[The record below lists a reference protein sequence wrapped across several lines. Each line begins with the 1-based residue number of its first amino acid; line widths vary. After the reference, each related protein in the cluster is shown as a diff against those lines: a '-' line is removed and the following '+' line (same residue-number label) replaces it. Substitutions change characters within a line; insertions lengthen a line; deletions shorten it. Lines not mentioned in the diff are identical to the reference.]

1 MVAHVIYFVES
12 KQNVNRLTNV
22 NNPAKL
28 APLILIV
35 TGTHI
40 LRILIFML
48 SMFCS
53 LAHSQQTAQNLF
65 GQYRTALY
73 QIKIIEL
80 ESGNKSS
87 IGSGF
92 QIDTS
97 GNVVTNYHVV
107 SEYVYNPDK
116 FRIEYLAHDGSE
128 GQLQL
133 VDVDVIND
141 LALVRKVALSE
152 QENAFPIA
160 QSLPKQGSAIYSLGN
175 PHDLGMIVVPGTFNG
190 LKKSSFYQRIHFTG
204 SINPGMSGGPVVN
217 ELGEVMG
224 VNVATAGN
232 QIGFLIPL
240 AKIQGLLTSQNAQ
253 VLENEQLKPRI
264 QEQLLDNQNKLF
276 ALLNNHTWPTSVLGE
291 AMIPSK
297 ITDFISCWGGSNT
310 SDKEAL
316 YLSVENRC
324 QLDEQIYLHNGLRT
338 GGLEL
343 EFEWLDGKSLGEH
356 RFYNFYSQ
364 SITGAGA
371 SNNATKTDVTNFRC
385 QQDKVTNINGVTN
398 KTVFCLRAYKE
409 FDQLYDVLF
418 VAATLDHAHQGLI
431 SHYTLAGVSKESAL
445 VFTQKF
451 MDAISWQ

>member
-1 MVAHVIYFVES
+1 M
-12 KQNVNRLTNV
+12 
-22 NNPAKL
+22 
-28 APLILIV
+28 LIV
-35 TGTHI
+35 TGTRN
-40 LRILIFML
+40 LRILLLVL
-48 SMFCS
+48 SIFCS
-53 LAHSQQTAQNLF
+53 IAHSQQTAQNLF

-133 VDVDVIND
+133 VDVDVVND
-141 LALVRKVALSE
+141 LALVRKVKLSE
-152 QENAFPIA
+152 QESAFPIA
-160 QSLPKQGSAIYSLGN
+160 QSLPLQGSAIYSLGN

-190 LKKSSFYQRIHFTG
+190 LKKNSFYQRIHFTG

-217 ELGEVMG
+217 KLGEVMG

-240 AKIQGLLTSQNAQ
+240 AKIQQLLQSQN
-253 VLENEQLKPRI
+253 LPILNNDQLKPRI
-264 QEQLLDNQNKLF
+264 EEQLLANQNKLF
-276 ALLNNHTWPTSVLGE
+276 SLLNNQPWETSELGE
-291 AMIPSK
+291 AIIPSK

-338 GGLEL
+338 GGLEV

-356 RFYNFYSQ
+356 RFYDFYSQ
-364 SITGAGA
+364 SITGAGPGNIA
-371 SNNATKTDVTNFRC
+371 SKTDVTNFIC

-398 KTVFCLRAYKE
+398 KTLLCLRAYKE

-431 SHYTLAGVSKESAL
+431 SHYTLSGVSKESAL
-445 VFTQKF
+445 VFTHKF
-451 MDAISWQ
+451 MDSIEWQ

>member
-1 MVAHVIYFVES
+1 MLAS
-12 KQNVNRLTNV
+12 LNLT
-22 NNPAKL
+22 
-28 APLILIV
+28 V
-35 TGTHI
+35 TGTQN
-40 LRILIFML
+40 LRILLFVL

-65 GQYRTALY
+65 GQHRTALY

-92 QIDTS
+92 QIDAL

-116 FRIEYLAHDGSE
+116 FRIEYLAHDGTG

-133 VDVDVIND
+133 IDVDVVND
-141 LALVRKVALSE
+141 LALVRKVKLSE
-152 QENAFPIA
+152 QESAFPIA
-160 QSLPKQGSAIYSLGN
+160 QSLPLQGSTIYSLGN

-240 AKIQGLLTSQNAQ
+240 EKIQGLLKSQDAQ
-253 VLENEQLKPRI
+253 ALKNDQLKPRI
-264 QEQLLDNQNKLF
+264 QEQLLANQNKLF
-276 ALLNNHTWPTSVLGE
+276 SLLNNHSWETSELGE
-291 AMIPSK
+291 AIIPSK
-297 ITDFISCWGGSNT
+297 ITNFISCWGGSNT

-324 QLDEQIYLHNGLRT
+324 QLDEQIYLHKGLRT
-338 GGLEL
+338 GGLEV
-343 EFEWLDGKSLGEH
+343 EFEWLDGESLGEH

-371 SNNATKTDVTNFRC
+371 GNIASKTDVTNFRC
-385 QQDKVTNINGVTN
+385 QQDKVTNIHGVTN
-398 KTVFCLRAYKE
+398 KTLLCLRAYKE

-431 SHYTLAGVSKESAL
+431 SHYTLSGVSKESTL
-445 VFTQKF
+445 VFTHKF
-451 MDAISWQ
+451 MDSIEWQ

>member
-1 MVAHVIYFVES
+1 M
-12 KQNVNRLTNV
+12 
-22 NNPAKL
+22 
-28 APLILIV
+28 LIV
-35 TGTHI
+35 PGTRN
-40 LRILIFML
+40 LRILLLVL
-48 SMFCS
+48 SIFCS
-53 LAHSQQTAQNLF
+53 IAHSQQTAQNLF

-133 VDVDVIND
+133 VDVDVVND
-141 LALVRKVALSE
+141 LALVRKVKLSE
-152 QENAFPIA
+152 QESAFPIA
-160 QSLPKQGSAIYSLGN
+160 QSLPLQGSAIYSLGN

-190 LKKSSFYQRIHFTG
+190 LKKNSFYQRIHFTG

-217 ELGEVMG
+217 KLGEVMG

-240 AKIQGLLTSQNAQ
+240 AKIQQLLQSQN
-253 VLENEQLKPRI
+253 LPILNNDQLKPRI
-264 QEQLLDNQNKLF
+264 EEQLLANQNKLF
-276 ALLNNHTWPTSVLGE
+276 SLLNNQPWETSELGE
-291 AMIPSK
+291 AIIPSK

-338 GGLEL
+338 GGLEV

-364 SITGAGA
+364 SITGAGPGNIA
-371 SNNATKTDVTNFRC
+371 SKTDVTNFIC

-398 KTVFCLRAYKE
+398 KTLLCLRAYKE

-431 SHYTLAGVSKESAL
+431 SHYTLSGVSKESAL
-445 VFTQKF
+445 VFTHKF
-451 MDAISWQ
+451 MDSIEWQ

>member
-1 MVAHVIYFVES
+1 MVL
-12 KQNVNRLTNV
+12 LT
-22 NNPAKL
+22 
-28 APLILIV
+28 LIV
-35 TGTHI
+35 TGTRN
-40 LRILIFML
+40 LRILLLVL
-48 SMFCS
+48 SIFCS
-53 LAHSQQTAQNLF
+53 IAHSQQTAQNLF

-133 VDVDVIND
+133 VDVDVVND
-141 LALVRKVALSE
+141 LALVRKVKLSE
-152 QENAFPIA
+152 QESAFPIA
-160 QSLPKQGSAIYSLGN
+160 QSLPLQGSAIYSLGN

-217 ELGEVMG
+217 KLGEVMG

-240 AKIQGLLTSQNAQ
+240 AKIQQLLKSQN
-253 VLENEQLKPRI
+253 LPILNNDQLKPRI
-264 QEQLLDNQNKLF
+264 QEQLLVNQDKLF
-276 ALLNNHTWPTSVLGE
+276 SMLNKQPWETSELGE
-291 AMIPSK
+291 AIIPSK

-324 QLDEQIYLHNGLRT
+324 QLDEQIYLHSGLRT
-338 GGLEL
+338 GGLEV
-343 EFEWLDGKSLGEH
+343 EFEWLDGESLGQH

-371 SNNATKTDVTNFRC
+371 GNIASKTDVTNFRC

-398 KTVFCLRAYKE
+398 KTLLCLRAYKE
-409 FDQLYDVLF
+409 FDQLYDVIF

-431 SHYTLAGVSKESAL
+431 SHYTLSGVSKESTL
-445 VFTQKF
+445 VFTHKF
-451 MDAISWQ
+451 MDSIEWQ

>member
-1 MVAHVIYFVES
+1 MV
-12 KQNVNRLTNV
+12 L
-22 NNPAKL
+22 
-28 APLILIV
+28 LILIV
-35 TGTHI
+35 TGTRN
-40 LRILIFML
+40 LRILLLVL
-48 SMFCS
+48 SIFCS
-53 LAHSQQTAQNLF
+53 IAHSQQTAQNLF

-133 VDVDVIND
+133 VDVDVVND
-141 LALVRKVALSE
+141 LALVRKVKLSE
-152 QENAFPIA
+152 QESAFPIA
-160 QSLPKQGSAIYSLGN
+160 QSLPLQGSAIYSLGN

-217 ELGEVMG
+217 KLGQVMG

-240 AKIQGLLTSQNAQ
+240 AKIQQLLKSQSSPILNIDR
-253 VLENEQLKPRI
+253 LKPRI
-264 QEQLLDNQNKLF
+264 QEQLLANQNKLF
-276 ALLNNHTWPTSVLGE
+276 SLLNNQPWETSELGE
-291 AMIPSK
+291 AIIPSK

-338 GGLEL
+338 GGLEV

-364 SITGAGA
+364 SITGAGPGNIA
-371 SNNATKTDVTNFRC
+371 SKTDVTNFIC
-385 QQDKVTNINGVTN
+385 QQDKVTNINGVSN
-398 KTVFCLRAYKE
+398 KTLLCLRAYKE

-431 SHYTLAGVSKESAL
+431 SHYTLSGVSKESAL
-445 VFTQKF
+445 VFTHKF
-451 MDAISWQ
+451 MDSIEWQ

>member
-1 MVAHVIYFVES
+1 M
-12 KQNVNRLTNV
+12 
-22 NNPAKL
+22 
-28 APLILIV
+28 
-35 TGTHI
+35 
-40 LRILIFML
+40 RILLLVL
-48 SMFCS
+48 SIFCS
-53 LAHSQQTAQNLF
+53 IAHSQQTAQNLF

-133 VDVDVIND
+133 VDVDVVND
-141 LALVRKVALSE
+141 LALVRKVKLSE
-152 QENAFPIA
+152 QESAFPIA
-160 QSLPKQGSAIYSLGN
+160 QSLPLQGSAIYSLGN

-190 LKKSSFYQRIHFTG
+190 LKKNSFYQRIHFTG

-217 ELGEVMG
+217 KLGEVMG

-240 AKIQGLLTSQNAQ
+240 AKIQQLLQSQN
-253 VLENEQLKPRI
+253 LPILNNDQLKPRI
-264 QEQLLDNQNKLF
+264 EEQLLANQNKLF
-276 ALLNNHTWPTSVLGE
+276 SLLNNQPWETSELGE
-291 AMIPSK
+291 AIIPSK

-338 GGLEL
+338 GGLEV

-364 SITGAGA
+364 SITGAGPGNIA
-371 SNNATKTDVTNFRC
+371 SKTDVTNFIC

-398 KTVFCLRAYKE
+398 KTLLCLRAYKE

-431 SHYTLAGVSKESAL
+431 SHYTLSGVSKESAL
-445 VFTQKF
+445 VFTHKF
-451 MDAISWQ
+451 MDSIEWQ

>member
-1 MVAHVIYFVES
+1 MLAS
-12 KQNVNRLTNV
+12 LNLT
-22 NNPAKL
+22 
-28 APLILIV
+28 V
-35 TGTHI
+35 TGTQN
-40 LRILIFML
+40 LRILLFVL

-65 GQYRTALY
+65 GQHRTALY

-92 QIDTS
+92 QIDAL

-116 FRIEYLAHDGSE
+116 FRIEYLAHDGTG

-133 VDVDVIND
+133 IDVDVVND
-141 LALVRKVALSE
+141 LALVRKVKLSE
-152 QENAFPIA
+152 QESAFPIA
-160 QSLPKQGSAIYSLGN
+160 QSLPLQGSAIYSLGN

-240 AKIQGLLTSQNAQ
+240 EKIQGLLKSQDAQ
-253 VLENEQLKPRI
+253 ALKNDQLKPRI
-264 QEQLLDNQNKLF
+264 QEQLLANQNKLF
-276 ALLNNHTWPTSVLGE
+276 SLLNNHSWETSELGE
-291 AMIPSK
+291 AIIPSK
-297 ITDFISCWGGSNT
+297 ITNFISCWGGSNT

-324 QLDEQIYLHNGLRT
+324 QLDEQIYLHKGLRT
-338 GGLEL
+338 GGLEV
-343 EFEWLDGKSLGEH
+343 EFEWLDGESLGEH

-371 SNNATKTDVTNFRC
+371 GNIASKTDVTNFRC
-385 QQDKVTNINGVTN
+385 QQDKVTNIHGVTN
-398 KTVFCLRAYKE
+398 KTLLCLRAYKE

-431 SHYTLAGVSKESAL
+431 SHYTLSGVSKESTL
-445 VFTQKF
+445 VFTHKF
-451 MDAISWQ
+451 MDSIEWQ

>member
-1 MVAHVIYFVES
+1 M
-12 KQNVNRLTNV
+12 
-22 NNPAKL
+22 
-28 APLILIV
+28 
-35 TGTHI
+35 
-40 LRILIFML
+40 RILLLVL
-48 SMFCS
+48 SIFCS
-53 LAHSQQTAQNLF
+53 IAHSQQTAQNLF

-133 VDVDVIND
+133 VDVDVVND
-141 LALVRKVALSE
+141 LALVRKVKLSE
-152 QENAFPIA
+152 QESAFPIA
-160 QSLPKQGSAIYSLGN
+160 QSLPLQGSAIYSLGN

-217 ELGEVMG
+217 KLGQVMG

-240 AKIQGLLTSQNAQ
+240 AKIQQLLKSQSSPILNIDR
-253 VLENEQLKPRI
+253 LKPRI
-264 QEQLLDNQNKLF
+264 QEQLLANQNKLF
-276 ALLNNHTWPTSVLGE
+276 SLLNNQPWETSELGE
-291 AMIPSK
+291 AIIPSK

-338 GGLEL
+338 GGLEV

-364 SITGAGA
+364 SITGAGPGNIA
-371 SNNATKTDVTNFRC
+371 SKTDVTNFIC
-385 QQDKVTNINGVTN
+385 QQDKVTNINGVSN
-398 KTVFCLRAYKE
+398 KTLLCLRAYKE

-431 SHYTLAGVSKESAL
+431 SHYTLSGVSKESAL
-445 VFTQKF
+445 VFTHKF
-451 MDAISWQ
+451 MDSIEWQ

>member
-1 MVAHVIYFVES
+1 MVL
-12 KQNVNRLTNV
+12 LT
-22 NNPAKL
+22 
-28 APLILIV
+28 LIV
-35 TGTHI
+35 TGTRN
-40 LRILIFML
+40 LRILLLVL
-48 SMFCS
+48 SIFCS
-53 LAHSQQTAQNLF
+53 IAHSQQTAQNLF

-133 VDVDVIND
+133 VDVDVVND
-141 LALVRKVALSE
+141 LALVRKVELSE
-152 QENAFPIA
+152 QESAFPIA
-160 QSLPKQGSAIYSLGN
+160 QSLPLQGSAIYSLGN

-217 ELGEVMG
+217 KLGEVMG

-240 AKIQGLLTSQNAQ
+240 AKIQQLLKSQSLPILN
-253 VLENEQLKPRI
+253 NDQLKPRI
-264 QEQLLDNQNKLF
+264 QEQLLANQNKLF
-276 ALLNNHTWPTSVLGE
+276 SLLNKQPWETSELGE
-291 AMIPSK
+291 AIIPSK

-324 QLDEQIYLHNGLRT
+324 QLDEQIYLHSGLRT
-338 GGLEL
+338 GGLEV
-343 EFEWLDGKSLGEH
+343 EFEWLDGESLGQH

-371 SNNATKTDVTNFRC
+371 GNIASKTDVTNFRC

-398 KTVFCLRAYKE
+398 KTLLCLRAYKE
-409 FDQLYDVLF
+409 FDQLYDVIF

-431 SHYTLAGVSKESAL
+431 SHYTLSGVSKESTL
-445 VFTQKF
+445 VFTHKF
-451 MDAISWQ
+451 MDSIEWQ

>member
-1 MVAHVIYFVES
+1 
-12 KQNVNRLTNV
+12 
-22 NNPAKL
+22 
-28 APLILIV
+28 
-35 TGTHI
+35 
-40 LRILIFML
+40 ML
-48 SMFCS
+48 VMFCS
-53 LAHSQQTAQNLF
+53 FTHSQQTAQNLF
-65 GQYRTALY
+65 GQHRTALY

-92 QIDTS
+92 QIDTL
-97 GNVVTNYHVV
+97 GNIVTNYHVV

-133 VDVDVIND
+133 VDVDVVND
-141 LALVRKVALSE
+141 LALVRKATLSE
-152 QENAFPIA
+152 QESAFPIA
-160 QSLPKQGSAIYSLGN
+160 QSLPSQGSAIYSLGN

-240 AKIQGLLTSQNAQ
+240 SKIQGLLISQDAQ
-253 VLENEQLKPRI
+253 VLKNKQLKPRI
-264 QEQLLDNQNKLF
+264 QEQLLANQNKLF
-276 ALLNNHTWPTSVLGE
+276 SLLNNHSWETSELGK
-291 AMIPSK
+291 AIIPSK

-324 QLDEQIYLHNGLRT
+324 QLDEQIYLHSGLRT
-338 GGLEL
+338 GGLEV
-343 EFEWLDGKSLGEH
+343 EFEWLDGESLGQH

-371 SNNATKTDVTNFRC
+371 GNIASKTDVTNFRC

-398 KTVFCLRAYKE
+398 KTLLCLRAYKE
-409 FDQLYDVLF
+409 FDQLYDVIF

-431 SHYTLAGVSKESAL
+431 SHYTLSGVSKESTL
-445 VFTQKF
+445 VFTHKF
-451 MDAISWQ
+451 MDSIEWQ

>member
-1 MVAHVIYFVES
+1 MY
-12 KQNVNRLTNV
+12 
-22 NNPAKL
+22 
-28 APLILIV
+28 
-35 TGTHI
+35 
-40 LRILIFML
+40 
-48 SMFCS
+48 CS

-65 GQYRTALY
+65 EQHRTALY

-92 QIDTS
+92 QIDSS

-107 SEYVYNPDK
+107 SQYVYNPDK

-133 VDVDVIND
+133 VDIDVVND
-141 LALVRKVALSE
+141 LALVRKVALSK

-160 QSLPKQGSAIYSLGN
+160 QSLPIQGSIIYSLGN

-217 ELGEVMG
+217 ARGEVMG

-240 AKIQGLLTSQNAQ
+240 AKIQALLKSQDAA
-253 VLENEQLKPRI
+253 VLNNNQLKPRI
-264 QEQLLDNQNKLF
+264 QQQLLANQKRLF
-276 ALLNNHTWPTSVLGE
+276 SLLNNQLWETSELGE
-291 AMIPSK
+291 AIIPSK

-338 GGLEL
+338 GGLEI

-371 SNNATKTDVTNFRC
+371 GNKASKTDVTNYRC
-385 QQDKVTNINGVTN
+385 QQDKVTNNNGVTN

-409 FDQLYDVLF
+409 FEQLYDVLF
-418 VAATLDHAHQGLI
+418 VAATLDHSQQGLI
-431 SHYTLAGVSKESAL
+431 SHYTLSGVSKESAL

-451 MDAISWQ
+451 MDAIAWQ

>member
-1 MVAHVIYFVES
+1 M
-12 KQNVNRLTNV
+12 
-22 NNPAKL
+22 
-28 APLILIV
+28 LIV
-35 TGTHI
+35 TGTRN
-40 LRILIFML
+40 LRILLLVL
-48 SMFCS
+48 SIFCS
-53 LAHSQQTAQNLF
+53 IAHSQQTAQNLF

-133 VDVDVIND
+133 VDVDVVND
-141 LALVRKVALSE
+141 LALVRKVKLSE
-152 QENAFPIA
+152 QESAFPIA
-160 QSLPKQGSAIYSLGN
+160 QSLPLQGSAIYSLGN

-217 ELGEVMG
+217 KLGEVMG

-240 AKIQGLLTSQNAQ
+240 AKIQQLLQSQN
-253 VLENEQLKPRI
+253 LPILNNDQLKPRI
-264 QEQLLDNQNKLF
+264 EEQLLANQNKLF
-276 ALLNNHTWPTSVLGE
+276 SLLNNQPWETSELGE
-291 AMIPSK
+291 AIIPSK

-338 GGLEL
+338 GGLEV

-364 SITGAGA
+364 SITGAGPGNIA
-371 SNNATKTDVTNFRC
+371 SKTDVTNFIC

-398 KTVFCLRAYKE
+398 KTLLCLRAYKE

-431 SHYTLAGVSKESAL
+431 SHYTLSGVSKESAL
-445 VFTQKF
+445 VFTHKF
-451 MDAISWQ
+451 MDSIEWQ

>member
-1 MVAHVIYFVES
+1 MV
-12 KQNVNRLTNV
+12 L
-22 NNPAKL
+22 
-28 APLILIV
+28 LILIV
-35 TGTHI
+35 TGTRN
-40 LRILIFML
+40 LRILLLVL
-48 SMFCS
+48 SIFCS
-53 LAHSQQTAQNLF
+53 IAHSQQTAQNLF

-133 VDVDVIND
+133 VDVDVVND
-141 LALVRKVALSE
+141 LALVRKVKLSE
-152 QENAFPIA
+152 QESAFPIA
-160 QSLPKQGSAIYSLGN
+160 QSLPLQGSAIYSLGN

-217 ELGEVMG
+217 KLGQVMG

-240 AKIQGLLTSQNAQ
+240 AKIQQLLKSQSSPILNIDR
-253 VLENEQLKPRI
+253 LKPRI
-264 QEQLLDNQNKLF
+264 QEQLLANQNKLF
-276 ALLNNHTWPTSVLGE
+276 SLLNNQPWETSELGE
-291 AMIPSK
+291 AIIPSK

-316 YLSVENRC
+316 YLPVENRC

-338 GGLEL
+338 GGLEV

-364 SITGAGA
+364 SITGAGPGNIA
-371 SNNATKTDVTNFRC
+371 SKTDVTNFIC
-385 QQDKVTNINGVTN
+385 QQDKVTNINGVSN
-398 KTVFCLRAYKE
+398 KTLLCLRAYKE

-431 SHYTLAGVSKESAL
+431 SHYTLSGVSKESAL
-445 VFTQKF
+445 VFTHKF
-451 MDAISWQ
+451 MDSIEWQ

>member
-1 MVAHVIYFVES
+1 M
-12 KQNVNRLTNV
+12 
-22 NNPAKL
+22 
-28 APLILIV
+28 APLILIII
-35 TGTHI
+35 GTQI
-40 LRILIFML
+40 LRILLFVL
-48 SMFCS
+48 SMFCA

-65 GQYRTALY
+65 GQYRNALY

-92 QIDTS
+92 QIDAL
-97 GNVVTNYHVV
+97 GNLVTNYHVV

-116 FRIEYLAHDGSE
+116 YRIEYLAHDGSE

-133 VDVDVIND
+133 VDVDVVND
-141 LALVRKVALSE
+141 LALIRKVALSE
-152 QENAFPIA
+152 QESAFPIA
-160 QSLPKQGSAIYSLGN
+160 LSLPVQGSAIYSLGN

-190 LKKSSFYQRIHFTG
+190 L
-204 SINPGMSGGPVVN
+204 
-217 ELGEVMG
+217 
-224 VNVATAGN
+224 N

-240 AKIQGLLTSQNAQ
+240 AKIKGLLSSQNAA

-264 QEQLLDNQNKLF
+264 QEQLLANQNKLF
-276 ALLNNHTWPTSVLGE
+276 SLLDNHHWQTSELGE
-291 AMIPSK
+291 AMVPSK

-324 QLDEQIYLHNGLRT
+324 QLDEQRT

-343 EFEWLDGKSLGEH
+343 EFEWLDGKSLSEH

-371 SNNATKTDVTNFRC
+371 GNNATKTDVTNFRC

-418 VAATLDHAHQGLI
+418 VAATLDHSQQGLI

-451 MDAISWQ
+451 MDAIAWQ

>member
-1 MVAHVIYFVES
+1 M
-12 KQNVNRLTNV
+12 
-22 NNPAKL
+22 
-28 APLILIV
+28 LIV
-35 TGTHI
+35 TGTRN
-40 LRILIFML
+40 LRILLLVL
-48 SMFCS
+48 SIFCS
-53 LAHSQQTAQNLF
+53 IAHSQQTAQNLF

-133 VDVDVIND
+133 VDVDVVND
-141 LALVRKVALSE
+141 LALVRKVKLSE
-152 QENAFPIA
+152 QESAFPIA
-160 QSLPKQGSAIYSLGN
+160 QSLPLQGSAIYSLGN

-217 ELGEVMG
+217 KLGEVMG

-240 AKIQGLLTSQNAQ
+240 AKIQQLLKSQN
-253 VLENEQLKPRI
+253 LPILNNDQLKPRI
-264 QEQLLDNQNKLF
+264 QEQLLANQDKLF
-276 ALLNNHTWPTSVLGE
+276 SMLNKQPWETSELGE
-291 AMIPSK
+291 AIIPSK

-338 GGLEL
+338 GGLEV

-364 SITGAGA
+364 SITGAGPGNIA
-371 SNNATKTDVTNFRC
+371 SKTDVTNFIC

-398 KTVFCLRAYKE
+398 KTLLCLRAYKE

-431 SHYTLAGVSKESAL
+431 SHYTLSGVSKESAL
-445 VFTQKF
+445 VFTHKF
-451 MDAISWQ
+451 MDSIEWQ

>member
-1 MVAHVIYFVES
+1 M
-12 KQNVNRLTNV
+12 
-22 NNPAKL
+22 
-28 APLILIV
+28 LIV
-35 TGTHI
+35 TGTRN
-40 LRILIFML
+40 LRILLLVL
-48 SMFCS
+48 SIFCS
-53 LAHSQQTAQNLF
+53 IAHSQQTAQNLF

-133 VDVDVIND
+133 VDVDVVND
-141 LALVRKVALSE
+141 LALVRKVKLSE
-152 QENAFPIA
+152 QESAFPIA
-160 QSLPKQGSAIYSLGN
+160 QSLPLQGSAIYSLGN

-190 LKKSSFYQRIHFTG
+190 LKKNSFYQRIHFTG

-217 ELGEVMG
+217 KLGEVMG

-240 AKIQGLLTSQNAQ
+240 AKIQQLLQSQN
-253 VLENEQLKPRI
+253 LPILNNDQLKPRI
-264 QEQLLDNQNKLF
+264 EEQLLANQNKLF
-276 ALLNNHTWPTSVLGE
+276 SLLNNQPWETSELGE
-291 AMIPSK
+291 AIIPSK

-338 GGLEL
+338 GGLEV

-364 SITGAGA
+364 SITGAGPGNIA
-371 SNNATKTDVTNFRC
+371 SKTDVTNFIC

-398 KTVFCLRAYKE
+398 KTLLCLRAYKE

-431 SHYTLAGVSKESAL
+431 SHYTLSGVSKESAL
-445 VFTQKF
+445 VFTHKF
-451 MDAISWQ
+451 MDSIEWQ

>member
-1 MVAHVIYFVES
+1 M
-12 KQNVNRLTNV
+12 
-22 NNPAKL
+22 
-28 APLILIV
+28 
-35 TGTHI
+35 
-40 LRILIFML
+40 RIFIFML
-48 SMFCS
+48 SLFCS
-53 LAHSQQTAQNLF
+53 IAQSQQTAQNLF

-92 QIDTS
+92 QIDTL

-116 FRIEYLAHDGSE
+116 YRIEYLAHDGSE

-133 VDVDVIND
+133 VDVDVVND

-152 QENAFPIA
+152 QESAFPIA
-160 QSLPKQGSAIYSLGN
+160 QSLPEQGSAIFSLGN

-190 LKKSSFYQRIHFTG
+190 LKKNSFYQRIHFTG

-240 AKIQGLLTSQNAQ
+240 AKIQGLLISQDAQ
-253 VLENEQLKPRI
+253 ALTNKQLKPRI

-276 ALLNNHTWPTSVLGE
+276 SLLNNHNWTTSVLGE
-291 AMIPSK
+291 ALIPAK
-297 ITDFISCWGGSNT
+297 ITDFIACWGGSNT

-324 QLDEQIYLHNGLRT
+324 QIDEQIYLHTGLRT
-338 GGLEL
+338 GGLEI

-371 SNNATKTDVTNFRC
+371 GNNATKTDVTNYRC

-398 KTVFCLRAYKE
+398 KTVLCFRAYKE
-409 FDQLYDVLF
+409 FEQLYDVLF
-418 VAATLDHAHQGLI
+418 VAATVDHNHKGLI

-451 MDAISWQ
+451 MDAIAWQ

>member
-1 MVAHVIYFVES
+1 
-12 KQNVNRLTNV
+12 
-22 NNPAKL
+22 
-28 APLILIV
+28 
-35 TGTHI
+35 
-40 LRILIFML
+40 LRILLIML
-48 SMFCS
+48 SLLS
-53 LAHSQQTAQNLF
+53 LPAHSQQTAQNLF
-65 GQYRTALY
+65 GQYRNALY

-92 QIDTS
+92 QIDNS
-97 GNVVTNYHVV
+97 GNIVTNYHVV

-116 FRIEYLAHDGSE
+116 FRIEYLAHDGSQ
-128 GQLQL
+128 GHLQL
-133 VDVDVIND
+133 VDVDVVND
-141 LALVRKVALSE
+141 LALIRKVALTE

-160 QSLPKQGSAIYSLGN
+160 QSLPEQGSAIYSLGN

-190 LKKSSFYQRIHFTG
+190 LKKNSFYQRIHFTG

-240 AKIQGLLTSQNAQ
+240 AKIQELLKSQHAQ
-253 VLENEQLKPRI
+253 VLKNAQLKPRI
-264 QEQLLDNQNKLF
+264 QAQLLANQNRLF
-276 ALLNNHTWPTSVLGE
+276 SLIDNHPWETSELGE
-291 AMIPSK
+291 AMVPSK

-324 QLDEQIYLHNGLRT
+324 QLDEQIYLHHGLRT

-371 SNNATKTDVTNFRC
+371 GNNATKTDVTNYRC

-409 FDQLYDVLF
+409 FEQLYDVLF
-418 VAATLDHAHQGLI
+418 VAATLDHSQQGLI

-451 MDAISWQ
+451 MDAIAWQ

>member
-1 MVAHVIYFVES
+1 
-12 KQNVNRLTNV
+12 
-22 NNPAKL
+22 
-28 APLILIV
+28 
-35 TGTHI
+35 
-40 LRILIFML
+40 LRILLLVL
-48 SMFCS
+48 SIFCS
-53 LAHSQQTAQNLF
+53 IAHSQQTAQNLF

-133 VDVDVIND
+133 VDVDVVND
-141 LALVRKVALSE
+141 LALVRKVKLSE
-152 QENAFPIA
+152 QESAFPIA
-160 QSLPKQGSAIYSLGN
+160 QSLPLQGSAIYSLGN

-190 LKKSSFYQRIHFTG
+190 LKKNSFYQRIHFTG

-217 ELGEVMG
+217 KLGEVMG

-240 AKIQGLLTSQNAQ
+240 AKIQQLLQSQN
-253 VLENEQLKPRI
+253 LPILNNDQLKPRI
-264 QEQLLDNQNKLF
+264 EEQLLANQNKLF
-276 ALLNNHTWPTSVLGE
+276 SLLNNQPWETSELGE
-291 AMIPSK
+291 AIIPSK

-338 GGLEL
+338 GGLEV

-364 SITGAGA
+364 SITGAGPGNIA
-371 SNNATKTDVTNFRC
+371 SKTDVTNFIC

-398 KTVFCLRAYKE
+398 KTLLCLRAYKE

-431 SHYTLAGVSKESAL
+431 SHYTLSGVSKESAL
-445 VFTQKF
+445 VFTHKF
-451 MDAISWQ
+451 MDSIEWQ

>member
-1 MVAHVIYFVES
+1 M
-12 KQNVNRLTNV
+12 
-22 NNPAKL
+22 
-28 APLILIV
+28 
-35 TGTHI
+35 
-40 LRILIFML
+40 RILLVVF

-53 LAHSQQTAQNLF
+53 LAHSQQIAQNLF

-92 QIDTS
+92 QIDIS

-107 SEYVYNPDK
+107 SKYVYNPDK
-116 FRIEYLAHDGSE
+116 FRIEYLAHDGSQ

-133 VDVDVIND
+133 VDVDVVND
-141 LALVRKVALSE
+141 LALVRKVDLSE

-160 QSLPKQGSAIYSLGN
+160 QTLPLQGSDIYSLGN

-217 ELGEVMG
+217 KNGEVMG

-240 AKIQGLLTSQNAQ
+240 EKIQALLKSQDAQ
-253 VLENEQLKPRI
+253 VLKSEQFKPRI
-264 QEQLLDNQNKLF
+264 QTQLLANQNKLF
-276 ALLNNHTWPTSVLGE
+276 SLLNNQTWQTTELGD
-291 AMIPSK
+291 AIIPSK

-324 QLDEQIYLHNGLRT
+324 QLDEQIYLHHDLRT
-338 GGLEL
+338 GGVEV

-371 SNNATKTDVTNFRC
+371 GNNATKTDVTNFIC
-385 QQDKVTNINGVTN
+385 EQDKVTNINVVTN
-398 KTVFCLRAYKE
+398 KTVMCLRAYKDFE
-409 FDQLYDVLF
+409 KLYDVLF
-418 VAATLDHAHQGLI
+418 VAATLDHSQQGLI
-431 SHYTLAGVSKESAL
+431 SHFTLAGVSKESAL

-451 MDAISWQ
+451 MDAIAWQ